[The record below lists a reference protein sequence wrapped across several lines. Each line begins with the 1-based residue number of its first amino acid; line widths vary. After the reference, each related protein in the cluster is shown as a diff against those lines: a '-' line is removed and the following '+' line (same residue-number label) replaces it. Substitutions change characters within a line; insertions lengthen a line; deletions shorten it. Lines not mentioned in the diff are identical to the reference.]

1 MKLHQRWGRG
11 GGGVGGGH
19 GNRVWYRYKRLI
31 LCHLRFRSLQSTAT
45 LKSTLC
51 KMGVN
56 KVVIGRGGAE
66 GGGCRGGG
74 WGGGEGSRHKTGA
87 MRHT

>member
-11 GGGVGGGH
+11 GGII
-19 GNRVWYRYKRLI
+19 RYKRLI

-56 KVVIGRGGAE
+56 KVVIGRGGGLRV
-66 GGGCRGGG
+66 GGVAV
-74 WGGGEGSRHKTGA
+74 GA
-87 MRHT
+87 GAVGRVADTRQEP